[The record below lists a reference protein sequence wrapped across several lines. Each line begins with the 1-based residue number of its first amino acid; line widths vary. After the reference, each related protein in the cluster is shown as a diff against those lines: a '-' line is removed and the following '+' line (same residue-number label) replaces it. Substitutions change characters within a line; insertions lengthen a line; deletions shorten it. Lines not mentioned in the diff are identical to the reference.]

1 MSELRQIDQFS
12 QQLDMLQAEVRAIGS
27 NLEATRQDHR
37 VLDHKVEAI
46 ALDIAEL
53 KRLRDLLVG
62 GDGEPGLR
70 HQVEKLAQTLDRG
83 RFAWRVLLWLGS
95 AVSGLA
101 GLVYYLLPTLHWGH
115 K

>member
-12 QQLDMLQAEVRAIGS
+12 QQLGMLQAELRAVGC

-37 VLDHKVEAI
+37 VLDKKVEAI

-53 KRLRDLLVG
+53 RRLRDALIG
-62 GDGEPGLR
+62 GDGEPGLK
-70 HQVEKLAQTLDRG
+70 HQVEKLALIAERG
-83 RFAWRVLLWLGS
+83 RIAWRVTAWLAALVSS
-95 AVSGLA
+95 ALGLA
-101 GLVYYLLPTLHWGH
+101 YYLSTFLHWGQ

>member
-12 QQLDMLQAEVRAIGS
+12 QQLGVLQAELRAVAT

-37 VLDHKVEAI
+37 VLDRKVEAI

-53 KRLRDLLVG
+53 RHLRDVLIG
-62 GDGEPGLR
+62 SDGRPGLK

-83 RFAWRVLLWLGS
+83 RVACRVLLWLGS
-95 AVSGLA
+95 AISGIA
-101 GLVYYLLPTLHWGH
+101 GLLYYLLPSLHWGER
-115 K
+115 